1 MHSYGGPALNERKRD
16 YFLDLYELF

>member
-1 MHSYGGPALNERKRD
+1 MAAALNERKRD